1 MEIINLKK
9 AKLTKTKTKKNFTA
23 EEKMIWNFIKDRKLY
38 NVKFKKETEIGK
50 YILNFY
56 SPEIE
61 FGIEID
67 DSDHTKRYNLT
78 KDEYLHSIGVTS
90 LRFTSSE
97 IKSNLEETLKKIEA
111 AVSGLKS

>member
-9 AKLTKTKTKKNFTA
+9 AKLTKTKAKKSFTA

-38 NVKFKKETEIGK
+38 NVKFKKESEIGK

-67 DSDHTKRYNLT
+67 DSDHTKKYEKTRE
-78 KDEYLHSIGVTS
+78 EYFHSMGITVV
-90 LRFTSSE
+90 RFTSSE
-97 IKSNLEETLKKIEA
+97 VKSNLEEILKKIEA
-111 AVSGLKS
+111 AVSGLKG